1 MSKLSTLKKFILE
14 VYRVWVSE
22 RPSQLAAAL
31 AYFGIFSFAPVI
43 YVAYWVASLFINEV
57 AAGERFYT
65 RLEAVLGPETAAFIR
80 DSVAAISSASTGG
93 SWIITLISLC
103 TLLFAAM
110 GLFLQIKYALNRI
123 WGIPPTP
130 AGERW
135 AWLRQQLFAFIMLI
149 ALGLLVILATLV
161 NLVFA
166 WFGTIVQYYLGRGN
180 LLTVFNILTLFGLII
195 LAFAFV
201 YKVLPDLKVAWRDVW
216 LGSIAATILTV
227 LGGLLIGLYFS
238 LGGVHSAFE
247 AAGAFAVLM
256 IAIYFFAQIFLLGA
270 VITRIYAHERGS
282 KHGT

>member
-1 MSKLSTLKKFILE
+1 MNKLSTLKKFILD

-43 YVAYWVASLFINEV
+43 YIVYWVASLFINEV
-57 AAGERFYT
+57 AGGERLYT
-65 RLEAVLGPETAAFIR
+65 RLEAVLGAETAAFLN
-80 DSVAAISSASTGG
+80 DSVAAISASSTGG
-93 SWIITLISLC
+93 SWVVTLISLG

-110 GLFLQIKYALNRI
+110 GLFLQIKYALNRV

-130 AGERW
+130 PGDKFAF
-135 AWLRQQLFAFIMLI
+135 LRQQLFAFIMLI

-180 LLTVFNILTLFGLII
+180 LVTVINLLALFGLII
-195 LAFAFV
+195 LAIAFV

-216 LGSIAATILTV
+216 PGSITATLLKA

-270 VITRIYAHERGS
+270 VITKIYANEYGS
-282 KHGT
+282 KHVN